1 MLATKIMTQTKN
13 HCSTP
18 DQLLT
23 FLRGQLSAREEAELQ
38 QHLDD
43 CVLCRERL
51 ESTAAD
57 ASVWNEAKEFFANG
71 ALHASTRGT
80 SEEYEEANQGPY
92 RIRQVLDSLGPTDD
106 PESLGRIG
114 GYEVTGVIGAGGMGV
129 VLKAHDRSLDR
140 IVAIKVMS
148 PHLASSGSARKRFAR
163 EAKAAA
169 AVLHPN
175 VIAIHSV
182 ASEDANPY
190 LVMPFVRGASLQK
203 RIDSQGPLP
212 LKDTLRIGAQIAAG
226 LAAAHEQGLVHRDI
240 KPANIL
246 LEEGVERVTITDF
259 GLARAV
265 DDASMTCSGV
275 IAGTPQYMSPEQ
287 ARGEPI
293 DARSDLFS
301 LGGVLHAMCTGR
313 SPFRAETTFG
323 VLHRI
328 ANDQPTPVC
337 EVNSDTPVWL
347 GHIIDRLMA
356 KRPED
361 RFESAAQ
368 VAELL
373 EGCLAHVQQPAA
385 MPLPEP
391 VVALAP
397 KKTRRPPIGKFI
409 AAAAGACALLFAG
422 VLIVLELS
430 KGTLTIESEL
440 DNVPIRIMQ
449 GDKVVEKMTVSKSGN
464 SVRVAAGTYVVELNA
479 KLDDIFVENDQVSL
493 KRGTTEHIVIRHS
506 THDEHA
512 VEGVHHESAMESHA
526 EHSEVIAMNL
536 HQAVADL
543 GELVPATIDSERA
556 SNAVKRVMQ
565 YLTAVKEKDSETI
578 NSIAKGL
585 RKHEKRE
592 KDMAT
597 LLSESGI
604 PKLYKTWFVN
614 SSAVV
619 ALGPV
624 SSSDKQMNGRFL
636 LFTLSLVD
644 ERWSITDIDLVVEE
658 RLLER
663 FKNPIQ
669 VVDATPERTST
680 ALKNN
685 ELATSSKSTPEFPP
699 VKIVVHDEEGKPCE
713 GVKIS
718 LYRVAKD
725 QGGPVLEIN
734 EISTANGLAVNR
746 SLPYGH
752 YDLSA
757 RTSDGWVLHHGSRL
771 NVEFEKGLDVVLVAP
786 TASKMAKLVVNSD
799 LGPPSAA
806 INELRFGELQR
817 GNGPGYSVPYAPE
830 PVAKPIDGET
840 ETTNEGASTKRAS
853 PVNSESYDS
862 FPSIVNG
869 IEYVGAEIDFEITRS
884 ISQAAMGLKN
894 IHPTWE
900 WYPTDSDDLKRRYLV
915 ANNQARGLMD
925 DKALHL
931 SPVDASQFF
940 ELPGPSYRVGAS
952 RLELGEPTALP
963 MELDIPA
970 GDVKVY
976 IGRFYGKPNAAA
988 LAALN
993 WRQQEKKSEL
1003 WLKALIFRES
1013 AWIERL
1019 MNTTGW
1025 VYSAPGEGS
1034 YILSG
1039 HLLRQEASVTAG
1051 ETLKIS
1057 LNPKPIDP
1065 KTSSASA
1072 ARVFNARDGSSAFR
1086 FESPEALQG
1095 EWEYVSFE
1103 TDGVTTEYKTLEEQQ
1118 RTPRLKVAGDRW
1130 TVPLEDGVTVF
1141 GSGLR
1146 VEVDGNKLTFY
1157 DMTPMMAGLG
1167 SNSNNEIPTI
1177 GYGLW
1182 QVDGDTLTYLMTPA
1196 VAESALNGQSK
1207 PPIKYPDSFAT
1218 KGTENSVFRLRRIQA
1233 STPPTPSSST
1243 NQTQSKSS
1251 IVGHWKVAKLAHLP
1265 ANELKGATVVIDK
1278 GTIKMHVPSQK
1289 GPHPHWRYTTGAD
1302 GEIDLN
1308 EFDDA
1313 KGDTTSYAKFL
1324 LEGKTLYLAVN
1335 AKKGDYPRPE
1345 SARGEPQDGVLYIVL
1360 ELDELAS
1367 STRTVSATDRGD
1379 EKLDGMPEV
1388 PEQPQLGK
1396 TLQQLQGKWR
1406 LSRQI
1411 AADGDESMPS
1421 LSVWEFK
1428 GDRVIVRDGGPGG
1441 AMLIEVDDSQSP
1453 VHVKMTIE
1461 IDKESGLGLLSLEGD
1476 KVILCLGKRQKTPDP
1491 HSRPEKLQWV
1501 AGVFYMELIR
1511 MKPGETVVPS
1521 KPSVVLPMDRSSVV
1535 LPMNESAISPLPVAP
1550 SERHAV
1556 SIDHGNARSVVEA
1569 YVASALAGDVAKAA
1583 SLAKNSPADPKRIR
1597 ELPEFLNV
1605 QRLKIETVYINDP
1618 AKPTQALATSVAV
1631 KLDEEHKNPG
1641 GRRDGFMVLTLEF
1654 TDEKWFVIDI
1664 DFQTESGAEKE
1675 LNKFLK
1681 ANPNSI
1687 GIPP

>member
-1 MLATKIMTQTKN
+1 MNPNIMECDDHKLKLLLAADEHAVEHDPWMQHVE
-13 HCSTP
+13 HCSHCQSRLRELAARADDWQKAADVLAADDDDVP
-18 DQLLT
+18 YFGRDHDAPSSWNESMVKQLLEPP
-23 FLRGQLSAREEAELQ
+23 S
-38 QHLDD
+38 H
-43 CVLCRERL
+43 
-51 ESTAAD
+51 
-57 ASVWNEAKEFFANG
+57 
-71 ALHASTRGT
+71 
-80 SEEYEEANQGPY
+80 
-92 RIRQVLDSLGPTDD
+92 
-106 PESLGRIG
+106 PEMLGRLGRYEMERMIG
-114 GYEVTGVIGAGGMGV
+114 CGGMGIVFKAFDTELNRV
-129 VLKAHDRSLDR
+129 VAVKL
-140 IVAIKVMS
+140 
-148 PHLASSGSARKRFAR
+148 LAPYLAARGSARKRFAR
-163 EAKAAA
+163 EARAAA
-169 AVLHPN
+169 GVRDDHVVPIFN
-175 VIAIHSV
+175 VE
-182 ASEDANPY
+182 SEHEPPF
-190 LVMPFVRGASLQK
+190 LVMQYVAGGSLQEK
-203 RIDSQGPLP
+203 LGRDGPLEVSEV
-212 LKDTLRIGAQIAAG
+212 LRIGLQTAKG
-226 LAAAHEQGLVHRDI
+226 LAAAHAQGLIHRDI
-240 KPANIL
+240 KPSNIL
-246 LEEGVERVTITDF
+246 LDEGVERALLTDF
-259 GLARAV
+259 GLARAE
-265 DDASMTCSGV
+265 DDACLTRSGFHP
-275 IAGTPQYMSPEQ
+275 GTPHYMSPEQ
-287 ARGEPI
+287 VRGEAI
-293 DARSDLFS
+293 DGRSDLFS
-301 LGGVLHAMCTGR
+301 LGCVLYALCTGHP
-313 SPFRAETTFG
+313 PFRAETSYA
-323 VLHRI
+323 VMRRI
-328 ANDQPTPVC
+328 TDESPRSIREQNANIP
-337 EVNSDTPVWL
+337 EWL
-347 GHIIDRLMA
+347 EAIVMKLLSKSR
-356 KRPED
+356 ED
-361 RFESAAQ
+361 RFASAKE

-373 EGCLAHVQQPAA
+373 EDCLAHVHQPATT
-385 MPLPEP
+385 PLP
-391 VVALAP
+391 VGVNALAAQSVSASTESLQANRL
-397 KKTRRPPIGKFI
+397 KAIQQRIPPIGKFI
-409 AAAAGACALLFAG
+409 AAAVFAFALVFAG
-422 VLIVLELS
+422 VVIALELN
-430 KGTLTIESEL
+430 KGTLTVKSDVEDIRVRITRGDEL
-440 DNVPIRIMQ
+440 IDELEVTKTGQ
-449 GDKVVEKMTVSKSGN
+449 
-464 SVRVAAGTYVVELNA
+464 SVRVAAGQYNVEVIGET
-479 KLDDIFVENDQVSL
+479 DDLIVENGQVTLHRAGLEVVRIVHNANKGAATSTAGKNLSADQWLNKLQGNWNVVQQ
-493 KRGTTEHIVIRHS
+493 HF
-506 THDEHA
+506 D
-512 VEGVHHESAMESHA
+512 
-526 EHSEVIAMNL
+526 N
-536 HQAVADL
+536 
-543 GELVPATIDSERA
+543 
-556 SNAVKRVMQ
+556 
-565 YLTAVKEKDSETI
+565 
-578 NSIAKGL
+578 
-585 RKHEKRE
+585 
-592 KDMAT
+592 
-597 LLSESGI
+597 GI
-604 PKLYKTWFVN
+604 PKRGLY
-614 SSAVV
+614 SATVRGNRMEITPAHGQGPMKYDLFIGESGPPQQIDLRL
-619 ALGPV
+619 AL
-624 SSSDKQMNGRFL
+624 SDR
-636 LFTLSLVD
+636 
-644 ERWSITDIDLVVEE
+644 ERQAMVEDGDDIDAPLPVLTGIIETDGDLISICSSNASDSPHRPFQFTAGEE
-658 RLLER
+658 QMLWDFTRAGGL
-663 FKNPIQ
+663 
-669 VVDATPERTST
+669 S
-680 ALKNN
+680 
-685 ELATSSKSTPEFPP
+685 ATSSSPYKSSPEYPP
-699 VKIVVHDEEGKPCE
+699 VRIVVRDEEGKPLE
-713 GVKIS
+713 GVKVS
-718 LYRVAKD
+718 LIQLAKD
-725 QGGPVLEIN
+725 PGGQVLEIN
-734 EISTANGLAVNR
+734 ETSNASGLTVNR

-786 TASKMAKLVVNSD
+786 TANKIAKLVINSD

-806 INELRFGELQR
+806 VNELRFGELLR
-817 GNGPGYSVPYAPE
+817 SNGPGYSGTYAPE
-830 PVAKPIDGET
+830 PVAKPMDGEKG
-840 ETTNEGASTKRAS
+840 TTNEGASTKRAS
-853 PVNSESYDS
+853 LVNSESYDS

-884 ISQAAMGLKN
+884 ISQAAMGRKN

-925 DKALHL
+925 DKDLHL

-952 RLELGEPTALP
+952 RLELSEPTALP

-1072 ARVFNARDGSSAFR
+1072 ARVFNERDGSSAFR

-1095 EWEYVSFE
+1095 EWEFISVES
-1103 TDGVTTEYKTLEEQQ
+1103 DDVITEYKT
-1118 RTPRLKVAGDRW
+1118 PRLRLTVAADVW
-1130 TVPLEDGVTVF
+1130 TVQGTI
-1141 GSGLR
+1141 GGGGHR
-1146 VEVDGNKLTFY
+1146 VEIDGNKLTFHG
-1157 DMTPMMAGLG
+1157 MAPMMPGLG
-1167 SNSNNEIPTI
+1167 SNSNDEIPTI

-1207 PPIKYPDSFAT
+1207 PPIEYPDSFAT

-1233 STPPTPSSST
+1233 STPPPPSSST

-1265 ANELKGATVVIDK
+1265 ANELEGATVVIDK

-1308 EFDDA
+1308 DFDDA

-1379 EKLDGMPEV
+1379 EKLDGKPEV

-1411 AADGDESMPS
+1411 AEDGHESGMPS
-1421 LSVWEFK
+1421 QSVWEFK

-1461 IDKESGLGLLSLEGD
+1461 TVEESGLGLLGLEGD

-1521 KPSVVLPMDRSSVV
+1521 RPSVVLPVID
-1535 LPMNESAISPLPVAP
+1535 SAISPLPAAP
-1550 SERHAV
+1550 SERHAL

-1569 YVASALAGDVAKAA
+1569 YVASALAKNIGNAV

-1618 AKPTQALATSVAV
+1618 SKPTQALATSVAV
-1631 KLDEEHKNPG
+1631 KLGEEHKNPD
-1641 GRRDGFMVLTLEF
+1641 GRRDGFMVFTLEF
-1654 TDEKWFVIDI
+1654 TDDKWFVIDV
-1664 DFQTESGAEKE
+1664 DFESESGAEKE

-1687 GIPP
+1687 GIPPRS